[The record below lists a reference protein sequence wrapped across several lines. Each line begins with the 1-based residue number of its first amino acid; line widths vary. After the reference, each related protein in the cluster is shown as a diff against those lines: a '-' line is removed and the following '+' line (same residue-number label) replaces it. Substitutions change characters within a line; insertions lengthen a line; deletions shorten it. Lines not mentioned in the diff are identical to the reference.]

1 MKCCIMQHFIRI
13 HTVCQRTCRMVFG
26 LERVNTNISQFPFRY
41 KILSVITI
49 GQKKDQ
55 GVRVGSR
62 FLWDADRDSFCAVD
76 WSNKHLYA
84 VGTVYAVY
92 YE

>member
-1 MKCCIMQHFIRI
+1 M
-13 HTVCQRTCRMVFG
+13 
-26 LERVNTNISQFPFRY
+26 
-41 KILSVITI
+41 ITI

>member
-1 MKCCIMQHFIRI
+1 MTFYHFQLLLIPLC
-13 HTVCQRTCRMVFG
+13 HY
-26 LERVNTNISQFPFRY
+26 RY
-41 KILSVITI
+41 KILSIITI
-49 GQKKDQ
+49 GQKKEQ

-76 WSNKHLYA
+76 WSNKELFA